1 MSKSKA
7 INHLLARVF
16 SNLWCAKEKA
26 LCVKHIVPFTV
37 VIEFIVAGIGDQASK
52 AHTEGEKYL
61 GSGIDPNL

>member
-1 MSKSKA
+1 M
-7 INHLLARVF
+7 
-16 SNLWCAKEKA
+16 WKERA